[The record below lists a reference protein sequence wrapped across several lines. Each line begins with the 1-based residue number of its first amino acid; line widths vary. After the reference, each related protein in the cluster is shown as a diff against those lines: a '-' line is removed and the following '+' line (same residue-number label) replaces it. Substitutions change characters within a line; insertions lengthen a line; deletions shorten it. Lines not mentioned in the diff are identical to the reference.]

1 MEIIMD
7 LMNESMKIQ
16 ESYRKLQKEVEEPLT
31 SLIQEK
37 IDAEYDLQSK
47 LMEMMRANIQDL

>member
-1 MEIIMD
+1 MMDKIID

-16 ESYRKLQKEVEEPLT
+16 ESWRKLQKEVEEPLT

-47 LMEMMRANIQDL
+47 LMEMLQANI